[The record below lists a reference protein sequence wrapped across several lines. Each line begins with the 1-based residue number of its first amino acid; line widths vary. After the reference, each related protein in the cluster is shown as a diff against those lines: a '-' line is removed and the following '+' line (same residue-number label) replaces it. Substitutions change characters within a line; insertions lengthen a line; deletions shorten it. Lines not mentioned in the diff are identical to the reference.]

1 MKLVL
6 LIFAT
11 VIMQSAVLGNTF
23 IGLVATQENSKDELP
38 LPCMIMMII
47 FLAFTFI
54 IRTKRLWG
62 GGSDSGSGF
71 GGCGGCGGCGGGD

>member
-38 LPCMIMMII
+38 LPCMIMMPAHCLCPSENCHLQLHRKLLPI
-47 FLAFTFI
+47 A
-54 IRTKRLWG
+54 KE
-62 GGSDSGSGF
+62 SM
-71 GGCGGCGGCGGGD
+71 